1 MNFGYISVLTKNDDW
16 NSERRNYLDKLLL
29 SNILKTLKTTRVSI
43 ACTYIVIQKIDQK
56 YEDKKNKM
64 SQRFLDM
71 SQFSTPVHV
80 WEKKQRLESPSKKI

>member
-43 ACTYIVIQKIDQK
+43 ACTYIVIQKID
-56 YEDKKNKM
+56 
-64 SQRFLDM
+64 
-71 SQFSTPVHV
+71 
-80 WEKKQRLESPSKKI
+80 